1 MVIVD
6 NWTIKDDFLI
16 TEIEVSGYPRRFKAT
31 YKISTEDMQTSEVL
45 PDSVRS
51 ATKRAIATVYVEFSK
66 GKIKMGRKRGIAWG

>member
-16 TEIEVSGYPRRFKAT
+16 AEIEVSGYPKRFRAT

-45 PDSVRS
+45 PDSV
-51 ATKRAIATVYVEFSK
+51 KIGRAHV
-66 GKIKMGRKRGIAWG
+66 